1 MDPKTVMIDNGG
13 GQGGLQGDN
22 ECVQLDDWGTMVLVV
37 WSEDILLA
45 GPHKLSK
52 DHAPSSVVIITLL
65 TERPCFR

>member
-45 GPHKLSK
+45 GPS
-52 DHAPSSVVIITLL
+52 
-65 TERPCFR
+65 